1 MTRENTINMRKHR
14 RSLYFSVIDYML
26 SGNNGNCDHNV
37 YKGLVLNISSS
48 GTSFCVFRPLKV
60 GQQLKV
66 MNDPILD
73 DGRYKTVRWV
83 KKVGENMYNVG
94 LTL

>member
-1 MTRENTINMRKHR
+1 MPEKNTINMRKHSR
-14 RSLYFSVIDYML
+14 AMYFSVINYML
-26 SGNNGNCDHNV
+26 SGNNGNRDNNV
-37 YKGLVLNISSS
+37 YKGIVLNISDV

-60 GQQLKV
+60 GQRLKV

-73 DGRYKTVRWV
+73 NGKYKTVRWV

-94 LTL
+94 LTM